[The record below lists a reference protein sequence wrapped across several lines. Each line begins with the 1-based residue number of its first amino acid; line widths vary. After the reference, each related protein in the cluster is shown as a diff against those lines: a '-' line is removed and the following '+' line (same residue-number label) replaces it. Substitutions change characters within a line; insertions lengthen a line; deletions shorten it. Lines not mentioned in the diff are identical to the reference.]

1 MRFTEKTIV
10 VTGAA
15 GNLGQAVAR
24 AFAAEGARLVLL
36 DVDAKRLEE
45 VFPGDSE
52 ACDKL
57 AVDLGDEAATAAAL
71 ASVFSG
77 GRTCDVLCA
86 IAGGFHMGE
95 PVHETPATAWD
106 QMQNLNVQTLLSAA
120 KALVPGMAERG
131 EGRVVTVG
139 AAAAR
144 SGVAGMGA
152 YTASKS
158 VVMRL
163 TEAMAAELAGKGV
176 TVNAV
181 LPSIID
187 TPQNR
192 EAMPKADP
200 AQWVA
205 PEDLAAVVTFLASPD
220 ARAVSGALIP
230 VTGGR

>member
-1 MRFTEKTIV
+1 MRFKDKTVV

-15 GNLGQAVAR
+15 GNLGQAVAS
-24 AFAAEGARLVLL
+24 AFAAEQAHLVL
-36 DVDAKRLEE
+36 VDADAGRLEE
-45 VFPGDSE
+45 VFPGASANRE
-52 ACDKL
+52 KL
-57 AVDLGDEAATAAAL
+57 VVDLRDEAATADAL
-71 ASVFSG
+71 SRVFNDERS
-77 GRTCDVLCA
+77 CDVLCA

-95 PVHETPATAWD
+95 AVHETSSEAWD
-106 QMQNLNVQTLLSAA
+106 LMLGLNTQTLLSAV
-120 KALVPGMAERG
+120 KALVPGMVSRG

-158 VVMRL
+158 MVMRL

-192 EAMPKADP
+192 EAMPGADP
-200 AQWVA
+200 GGWVTPA
-205 PEDLAAVVTFLASPD
+205 DLAEVVAFLASPA
-220 ARAVSGALIP
+220 ARAVSGALLP
-230 VTGGR
+230 VTAGR